1 MVAVVSGVQLLTC
14 PGLEMRQVN
23 PLPSCCLNFLQVL
36 TYEKK
41 LAIRGLII
49 KVVSA
54 CLHCSATQY
63 LINPLITIVSISA
76 EKRNE
81 EYTQN
86 CKARE

>member
-54 CLHCSATQY
+54 CLHSATQY
-63 LINPLITIVSISA
+63 LINPLITIVS
-76 EKRNE
+76 NE